1 MTVSSATYLV
11 AASCILHNICE
22 LRRDDFLEN
31 CLDEVHQPDNITLT
45 GENDEAESD
54 AASIRDV
61 LAQFFLTAESLFS
74 SVHACQRWITST
86 NVSLFDSSSKQHK
99 RCFLKFYSN
108 ATSVFIQTVKR

>member
-1 MTVSSATYLV
+1 M

-31 CLDEVHQPDNITLT
+31 WLDEVQASVHQPDNITLT

-61 LAQFFLTAESLFS
+61 LAQFFLTAEGSYIGYG
-74 SVHACQRWITST
+74 RE
-86 NVSLFDSSSKQHK
+86 
-99 RCFLKFYSN
+99 
-108 ATSVFIQTVKR
+108 